1 MSIRRV
7 MTRQTR
13 IETVS
18 SRIQHPRAASD
29 GRSSDPDVDARARP
43 PTMRDGGTTE
53 ERAPLAPRA
62 VGDVDD
68 RRGSDAEDDDVDR
81 FASSSRPSRRRTM
94 PMPTTIVLAVGAL
107 LASSS
112 AASIARR
119 HGRDATSTSKLRFI
133 AETMGSPSSSS
144 HSSWVLDDYEPRD
157 DGDFSALRLR
167 PPMRLTSPMSE
178 DFIRAHHAAR
188 LGTPQEEGGGV
199 YAQEAVEV
207 GRAIDAESH
216 GEDPRAFDVETDQ
229 FVDAD
234 GEIDPFWD
242 AANATKKTAVRAKSR
257 SKSARAARLGE
268 TAAKKPPPRRALP
281 QKRESK
287 QTPAPMSPRA
297 RKIAEETEMCAKLQ
311 RALSTD
317 PDFVADYGERYFTS
331 ADEDFGTGVIF
342 GGDARRKGIK
352 LLAHAYL
359 FPKLNAS
366 AYARLVDWPD
376 DEEHGD
382 GFSPGIP
389 KAKDGKNEKAKL
401 GATSGGNECK
411 IVYFYH
417 VPRTGGG
424 SLVGYLANSRLD
436 VQRFERS
443 KFAKNGTELFELQ
456 KLSDDEHWNRIV
468 ENVLRPGSHVI
479 HHHVGRAG
487 LLDMGERLASLRRRA
502 EGRGCGFKSFT
513 ILREPLRRDLSEAA
527 ARPGGKGAKRDYLD
541 EQTRFLLVN
550 AGNEVS
556 KSWPKFLTSE
566 NTDLPGLLES
576 TTELLEKTFDDIYV
590 LNDEE
595 AVVKE
600 MNAFFGIADG
610 SSLATLRSSIRH
622 VSSYAEADRASRATF
637 ARIRRAHAAA
647 EEADW
652 LDQKLFAWALQRS
665 SGSLA
670 THHTQSESSS
680 KSLDADVLEGVE

>member
-1 MSIRRV
+1 
-7 MTRQTR
+7 
-13 IETVS
+13 
-18 SRIQHPRAASD
+18 
-29 GRSSDPDVDARARP
+29 
-43 PTMRDGGTTE
+43 MRDGGTTE

-68 RRGSDAEDDDVDR
+68 RGSDDAEDDVDR

-119 HGRDATSTSKLRFI
+119 HDRGDASTSKLRFI

-144 HSSWVLDDYEPRD
+144 SSSSWVLDDYEPRD

-178 DFIRAHHAAR
+178 DFIRAHHAA
-188 LGTPQEEGGGV
+188 LGTPQEEGGAV

-590 LNDEE
+590 LSDEE

>member
-1 MSIRRV
+1 
-7 MTRQTR
+7 
-13 IETVS
+13 
-18 SRIQHPRAASD
+18 
-29 GRSSDPDVDARARP
+29 
-43 PTMRDGGTTE
+43 
-53 ERAPLAPRA
+53 
-62 VGDVDD
+62 
-68 RRGSDAEDDDVDR
+68 
-81 FASSSRPSRRRTM
+81 
-94 PMPTTIVLAVGAL
+94 
-107 LASSS
+107 
-112 AASIARR
+112 
-119 HGRDATSTSKLRFI
+119 
-133 AETMGSPSSSS
+133 
-144 HSSWVLDDYEPRD
+144 
-157 DGDFSALRLR
+157 
-167 PPMRLTSPMSE
+167 MRLTSPMSE
-178 DFIRAHHAAR
+178 DFRRVHA
-188 LGTPQEEGGGV
+188 LGTAMDDTSGGAV
-199 YAQEAVEV
+199 FAQEAVEV
-207 GRAIDAESH
+207 GRAIDAESR
-216 GEDPRAFDVETDQ
+216 GEAPRAFDVETDK
-229 FVDAD
+229 FRDEY
-234 GEIDPFWD
+234 GKIDPFWD
-242 AANATKKTAVRAKSR
+242 TPNATKSG
-257 SKSARAARLGE
+257 SKSAKSGSKLGE
-268 TAAKKPPPRRALP
+268 TARKPRRALP

-297 RKIAEETEMCAKLQ
+297 LKNAEEAEMCSKLQ
-311 RALSTD
+311 RALQTD
-317 PDFVADYGERYFTS
+317 PDFVADYGERYFSS

-366 AYARLVDWPD
+366 AYSSLVDWPD

-382 GFSPGIP
+382 GFSPT
-389 KAKDGKNEKAKL
+389 ATDGKNEKAKL
-401 GATSGGNECK
+401 GATSSEGSRSDGNECK

-424 SLVGYLANSRLD
+424 SLVGYLANSQLD
-436 VQRFERS
+436 IQRFERS
-443 KFAKNGTELFELQ
+443 KYAKNGTELFELQ

-468 ENVLRPGSHVI
+468 GNVLRPGSHVI

-502 EGRGCGFKSFT
+502 GTRGCGFKSFT

-527 ARPGGKGAKRDYLD
+527 ARPAGTGAKRDYLD

-600 MNAFFGIADG
+600 INAFFGIADDG
-610 SSLATLRSSIRH
+610 LATLRSSIRH
-622 VSSYAEADRASRATF
+622 VSSYAQADRASRATF

-665 SGSLA
+665 SGSPA
-670 THHTQSESSS
+670 THHAPSE
-680 KSLDADVLEGVE
+680 SLDADVLDGVE